1 MSILPYCHT
10 NQANRLACAQAG
22 CPICLD
28 VLLREHERLVHKVVR
43 QQYSGRA
50 DYEDLIQEGRIG
62 LWRAI
67 QGFDESLG
75 YAFSTYAWVAIRN
88 QVWRAVAKAG
98 KAQGWQEVR
107 RGGGMLEG
115 VLVLVWQEEQIRQA
129 LEAGLACLPER
140 LQQVMELAYGLH
152 GRERQSLAE
161 IGRQMGLSRERLR
174 QLRND
179 GLMLL
184 RLPALSLQLR
194 SLCEQNSREA
204 YREALRMNQA
214 WQRSQR
220 RRR

>member
-1 MSILPYCHT
+1 MSILPYCHP
-10 NQANRLACAQAG
+10 NQASRLACAQAG
-22 CPICLD
+22 CPTCLD
-28 VLLREHERLVHKVVR
+28 VLLREHERLVHKVVHE
-43 QQYSGRA
+43 QYSGRA

-67 QGFDESLG
+67 QEFDESLG
-75 YAFSTYAWVAIRN
+75 NAFSTYAWVAIRN

-98 KAQGWQEVR
+98 KAQGWQEGQ
-107 RGGGMLEG
+107 RGGGTLEE
-115 VLVLVWQEEQIRQA
+115 LVFVWQEEQIRQA

-140 LQQVMELAYGLH
+140 LREVMEQAYGLH
-152 GRERQSLAE
+152 GRERQSLAA

-184 RLPALSLQLR
+184 RIPALSLQLR
-194 SLCEQNSREA
+194 SLCERNSREA

-214 WQRSQR
+214 WQRSR
-220 RRR
+220 RGRR

>member
-10 NQANRLACAQAG
+10 NQASRLVCAQAG
-22 CPICLD
+22 CPTCLD
-28 VLLREHERLVHKVVR
+28 ALLREHERLVHKVVR
-43 QQYSGRA
+43 QQYPGRA

-67 QGFDESLG
+67 EGFDGSLG

-98 KAQGWQEVR
+98 KAQGWQEVYGKGEDT
-107 RGGGMLEG
+107 GGG
-115 VLVLVWQEEQIRQA
+115 LVLVWQAEQIRQA

-152 GRERQSLAE
+152 GRERQSLAA

-194 SLCEQNSREA
+194 SLCERNSREA
-204 YREALRMNQA
+204 YREALRMNRA

>member
-10 NQANRLACAQAG
+10 NHDSRLACAQTG
-22 CPICLD
+22 CPICLNE
-28 VLLREHERLVHKVVR
+28 LLREHERLVHKVVR
-43 QQYSGRA
+43 QQYGGSA

-67 QGFDESLG
+67 EGFDESLG
-75 YAFSTYAWVAIRN
+75 YAFSTYAWIAIRN

-98 KAQGWQEVR
+98 KAQGWQEVG
-107 RGGGMLEG
+107 RGEDTGG
-115 VLVLVWQEEQIRQA
+115 VLVLAWQEEQIRQA

-140 LQQVMELAYGLH
+140 LQQVMERAYGLH
-152 GRERQSLAE
+152 GRERQSLAA

-194 SLCEQNSREA
+194 SLCERNSREA